1 MMEFDVPSLSLDR
14 THGKNREIVP
24 LCELRVHKTMSGARV
39 DEGGK
44 TEGRGRDKGRGERD
58 TEGVRVRKSGR
69 IESDYLRRCTG
80 RVNAVLSLC
89 GGLRAA

>member
-1 MMEFDVPSLSLDR
+1 
-14 THGKNREIVP
+14 
-24 LCELRVHKTMSGARV
+24 MSGAGV

-44 TEGRGRDKGRGERD
+44 MEGRGGDKGRGERD
-58 TEGVRVRKSGR
+58 MEGVRVGKSGR
-69 IESDYLRRCTG
+69 VESDYLRRCTG

>member
-1 MMEFDVPSLSLDR
+1 
-14 THGKNREIVP
+14 
-24 LCELRVHKTMSGARV
+24 MSGARV

-44 TEGRGRDKGRGERD
+44 TEGRGGDKGRGERD
-58 TEGVRVRKSGR
+58 MEGVWVGKSR
-69 IESDYLRRCTG
+69 CVESDYLWRCTG